1 MKGRDLD
8 NRRIRSQS
16 CYFDKEEIIGKMTQF
31 HDEMLKRMG
40 HVGHSGYTALRRERS
55 SSTDDA
61 SFQVSTGGYK
71 NASMPVI
78 LLLPW
83 SSEIRGTF
91 NSFILQVVKLCR
103 VFLRDLFF
111 QKRLLLLY

>member
-1 MKGRDLD
+1 MKGYLD

-40 HVGHSGYTALRRERS
+40 RVGHSGYAALRRERS
-55 SSTDDA
+55 SGADDA
-61 SFQVSTGGYK
+61 SFQVSSGGYK
-71 NASMPVI
+71 LLLLPLI

-83 SSEIRGTF
+83 SSEMRGAF
-91 NSFILQVVKLCR
+91 NSFILQVMKLCPI
-103 VFLRDLFF
+103 FLRDLFF
-111 QKRLLLLY
+111 QK